1 MQESVASNH
10 AEISRLK
17 EYIGSMQVWV
27 GPGMAFTDTNDW
39 CVQSILTKS
48 ENELKVA
55 NDRLNNAEVRLATVK
70 SRPSVVFPHCYAGS

>member
-1 MQESVASNH
+1 
-10 AEISRLK
+10 
-17 EYIGSMQVWV
+17 
-27 GPGMAFTDTNDW
+27 MAFTDTNDW